1 MKCPVCHT
9 VSESR
14 VCPGCGQNLEAEY
27 ALLKASARFY
37 NEGLEYARQG
47 RLRPAREALLR
58 AVRYN
63 RDNLPARN
71 LLGLVYMQTG
81 EIGDAVIQWT
91 YSAAIQPEASANPAV
106 DYLKRSS
113 RTSGKAGQLK
123 ESVRLYNQ
131 ALELLRN
138 DNMDT
143 ALLHLKKAVAQ
154 SENYVRARQL
164 LALCCIETHRF
175 ARAEELLKET
185 ERIDPLDPSQPY
197 LQKLLD
203 EQRQEWEN
211 GKREEEGEI
220 RTVPEPAPEAG
231 SELGALLG
239 QKQKRSLKTYL
250 RQNVSAV
257 QCLLFFSGLLVGIMF
272 MALLF
277 TPQKLS
283 QLRQE
288 RNEMA
293 SQLYGLQKEQD
304 QESERLNALQEEL
317 ALAKDS
323 AAKIQEQY
331 DTYENNVSALLKA
344 VQYYH
349 EGQTQAML
357 SQLDRVRPESLNGEQ
372 KAVYEWLKG
381 SQE

>member
-9 VSESR
+9 VSDMR
-14 VCPGCGQNLEAEY
+14 VCPGCGRSLEAEY
-27 ALLKASARFY
+27 ALIKASARFY

-47 RLRPAREALLR
+47 RIRLAREVLLR
-58 AVRYN
+58 AVCYN
-63 RDNLPARN
+63 PENLPARN

-91 YSAAIQPEASANPAV
+91 QSVAIQPEASANPAV
-106 DYLKRSS
+106 DYLKRAS
-113 RTSGKAGQLK
+113 RTTGKAGQLK

-154 SENYVRARQL
+154 SENYVRARHL
-164 LALCCIETHRF
+164 LALCCIETHQF
-175 ARAEELLKET
+175 ARAGELLKET
-185 ERIDPLDPSQPY
+185 EKLDPLDPSQPY

-203 EQRQEWEN
+203 EQRQEWEDRKK
-211 GKREEEGEI
+211 GQEEEI
-220 RTVPEPAPEAG
+220 RTVPESAVEI
-231 SELGALLG
+231 GAQPSVLLG

-250 RQNVSAV
+250 GQNVSAV

-288 RNEMA
+288 RNEIA
-293 SQLYGLQKEQD
+293 SQLYGLQKEQN

-323 AAKIQEQY
+323 AAGLQEEFEA
-331 DTYENNVSALLKA
+331 YEQNVSALLKA

-357 SQLDRVRPESLNGEQ
+357 SELGHVRTESLNEEQ
-372 KAVYEWLKG
+372 RAVYEWLKD
-381 SQE
+381 SEE